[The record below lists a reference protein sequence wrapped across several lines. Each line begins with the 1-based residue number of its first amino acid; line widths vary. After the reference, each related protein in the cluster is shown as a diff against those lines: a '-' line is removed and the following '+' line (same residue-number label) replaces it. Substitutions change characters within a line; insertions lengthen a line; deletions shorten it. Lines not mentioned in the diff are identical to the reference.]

1 MGAERTLVLLGLRP
15 RFHPPPQ
22 NLNRDIIFR
31 RVCLPGRLVLAT
43 VQAAYLDASP
53 ATESPKGRQDATG

>member
-1 MGAERTLVLLGLRP
+1 VLLALRP
-15 RFHPPPQ
+15 RSHP
-22 NLNRDIIFR
+22 RGHASRRIISR

-43 VQAAYLDASP
+43 VEAADLDASP